1 MAIKRGRS
9 VVAKKA
15 AGRMK
20 VTSLAEVKRRAA
32 KIKCLFLDI
41 DGVMTDCK
49 LYLTPDGEELKAVNV
64 KDGLGIKLL
73 MAAGVQVAVISGR
86 PSLAMQKRLSSLGI
100 EHVYLNTQDKLPAY
114 EAVQKTLNLR
124 DEECAHMGDDILDLP
139 LFARVGLA
147 FAVADAHSSAK
158 LAADWVATNRGG
170 DGAIREA
177 VDLILAAQG
186 KSPF

>member
-1 MAIKRGRS
+1 MA
-9 VVAKKA
+9 AKKPTKKL
-15 AGRMK
+15 M
-20 VTSLAEVKRRAA
+20 SFAEVKKRAA
-32 KIKCLFLDI
+32 KIRCLFLDI

-73 MAAGVQVAVISGR
+73 MKAGVQVAVISGR

-100 EHVYLNTQDKLPAY
+100 EHVFLNAQDKLPAY
-114 EAVQKTLNLR
+114 EEVKKSLGLTDA
-124 DEECAHMGDDILDLP
+124 ECAHMGDDILDLP
-139 LFARVGLA
+139 LFERVGLA
-147 FAVADAHSSAK
+147 LAVADAHTSAK
-158 LAADWVATNRGG
+158 SAADWIALNRGG

-186 KSPF
+186 KSP